1 MSTASDCYIPVKVGE
16 GASLSWEDAGEI
28 CEELNGT
35 LAAIEND
42 QTMFE
47 VSQSGK

>member
-1 MSTASDCYIPVKVGE
+1 MSTASDCYMPVKMGE
-16 GASLSWEDAGEI
+16 GANFAWEDAGEI
-28 CEELNGT
+28 CEKLNGT

-42 QTMFE
+42 ETMFE